1 MCAEDSGEKHSQATG
16 QAKQYTIKIQRV
28 VRQAKV
34 IHELAVKYKI
44 SRLES
49 SQGFRQKFNTI
60 IKITSSQN
68 TQGANPHK
76 RALSDSIT
84 SYLWA
89 TLIGNCP
96 QLAAGGASESKVMHN
111 TERTFP

>member
-1 MCAEDSGEKHSQATG
+1 MATG
-16 QAKQYTIKIQRV
+16 QAKWYMIKIQRV

-68 TQGANPHK
+68 T
-76 RALSDSIT
+76 
-84 SYLWA
+84 
-89 TLIGNCP
+89 
-96 QLAAGGASESKVMHN
+96 
-111 TERTFP
+111 